1 MANREVE
8 RIADQLRR
16 AFEGNAWHGPALSE
30 VLSGVTGEKAARK
43 PLIAAHSIWEIVLHV
58 AVWQS
63 VVRRRLM
70 GEVIDKLPPEQDW
83 PPVKDP
89 SENAWRN
96 LLESLKQGNRQ
107 LQQAIS
113 EFSDERL
120 SEPVPAKGYSTYV
133 MLHGVVQHDLYHAGQ
148 IAILKKARNGG
159 LHAAL

>member
-30 VLSGVTGEKAARK
+30 VLSDVTSEQAAKK
-43 PLIAAHSIWEIVLHV
+43 PLRAAHSIWEIVLHI
-58 AVWQS
+58 AVWES
-63 VVRRRLM
+63 AVRRRLM
-70 GEVIDKLPPEQDW
+70 GEVIDELPPEQDW
-83 PPVKDP
+83 PPVRDT
-89 SENAWRN
+89 SENTWQSV
-96 LLESLKQGNRQ
+96 LESLKQGNRQ

-113 EFSDERL
+113 EFRDERL

-133 MLHGVVQHDLYHAGQ
+133 MLHGVVQHHLYHAGQ
-148 IAILKKARNGG
+148 IAILKKARSGG